1 MDGQLA
7 YGFCILGTPRGTAP
21 LVELHLEDFWFLP
34 SPMEALRMVL
44 RLSTLLLEQKKK
56 KKMPPLVPLE
66 KKTKKLQRQTPLSR

>member
-34 SPMEALRMVL
+34 SPMEALQMVL

-56 KKMPPLVPLE
+56 KMLPLAPLE
-66 KKTKKLQRQTPLSR
+66 KKMKKLQRQTPLSR